1 LVARWYRNAVVY
13 SLDVRTFQDSNGDG
27 IGDLPGLVSRLD
39 YLSRIGATALWLN
52 PIHPSPCQDGGYD
65 ITDHYGIDP
74 DLGTLGDFAEL
85 MNLADERGL
94 RVILDLVVNHT
105 SFEHPWFQSARSD
118 PRSPYRKWYI
128 WSEGEPP
135 DRAEGMVFPGV
146 QEATWTYDDSAGGW
160 YHHRFYDFEPD
171 LDITNPEVR
180 EEIGRIVA
188 FWERLGVSG
197 FRLDAAPFVIEQIGP
212 DIHEQRR
219 YGFLTELREQ
229 LSWQRGDAVFL
240 AEAHVPTDELGRY
253 YGTGEGAAS
262 RAQMVFG
269 FQLNQQMM
277 LALARQ
283 DARPLAEAFERL
295 PALPRHGQWATFLR
309 NHDEVDL
316 SGLQPDE
323 RADVFAVFGPER
335 RHQLYERGIRRRP
348 APMLGDANRLRMAY
362 SLQFTMP
369 GTPVLRYGDEI
380 GMGEDL
386 SLPERTAIRTPMQW
400 SPAPNAGFSSTPD
413 SRQLVAPVVTDGPYG
428 CGQVNVT
435 DQRRDPESLL
445 LWFERMLHT
454 LRECQEIGVGQ
465 HRVLDA
471 GVKEVLV
478 HRADAPSG
486 SVLFVHNLSESPA
499 VVGIPASEQHDGSPV
514 ELFQDEAYDTLDL
527 EHLDVHPYGYRW
539 IRLHRDHARW

>member
-1 LVARWYRNAVVY
+1 
-13 SLDVRTFQDSNGDG
+13 
-27 IGDLPGLVSRLD
+27 VSRLD
-39 YLSRIGATALWLN
+39 YLSRIGVTALWLN
-52 PIHPSPCQDGGYD
+52 PIHPSPCRDGGYD

-74 DLGTLGDFAEL
+74 ALGTPGDFAEL

-105 SFEHPWFQSARSD
+105 SFMHPWFQSARSD
-118 PRSPYRKWYI
+118 PRSPYRNWYI
-128 WSEGEPP
+128 WSEDEPP

-146 QEATWTYDDSAGGW
+146 QKATWTYDDSAGAW

-180 EEIGRIVA
+180 EEICRIVA

-197 FRLDAAPFVIEQIGP
+197 FRLDAAPFLIEQIGP

-219 YGFLTELREQ
+219 YEFLTELREQ
-229 LSWQRGDAVFL
+229 LSWRRGDAVFL
-240 AEAHVPTDELGRY
+240 AEAHVPADELGRY
-253 YGTGEGAAS
+253 YGTAEGAAS
-262 RAQMVFG
+262 RAQMVFA

-295 PALPRHGQWATFLR
+295 PDLPRHGQWATFLR

-323 RADVFAVFGPER
+323 REDVFAVFGPER
-335 RHQLYERGIRRRP
+335 RHQLYQRGIRRRP
-348 APMLGDANRLRMAY
+348 APMLRDDRRLRMAY
-362 SLQFTMP
+362 SLQFSMP

-400 SPAPNAGFSSTPD
+400 SPESNGGFSTTPD
-413 SRQLVAPVVTDGPYG
+413 NSRLVAPLVSDGAYG
-428 CGQVNVT
+428 CDKVNVT
-435 DQRRDPESLL
+435 DQRRDPDSLL

-454 LRECQEIGVGQ
+454 LRECQEIGVGH

-486 SVLFVHNLSESPA
+486 SVLFVHNLSDSPA
-499 VVGIPASEQHDGSPV
+499 VVTIPESEQHDNSPV
-514 ELFQDEAYDTLDL
+514 EMFQDADYNGLDL
-527 EHLDVHPYGYRW
+527 QHLDLHGYGYRW